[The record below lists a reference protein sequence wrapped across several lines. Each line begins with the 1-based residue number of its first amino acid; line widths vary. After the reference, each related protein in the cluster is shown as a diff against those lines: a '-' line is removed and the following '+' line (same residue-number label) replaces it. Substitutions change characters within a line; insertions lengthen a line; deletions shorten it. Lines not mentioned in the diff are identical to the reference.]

1 MLFKISVIL
10 VGLFAIV
17 VLISAMMAH
26 VSYELMKM
34 DEERDIS

>member
-10 VGLFAIV
+10 VGLFAIA
-17 VLISAMMAH
+17 VLISAMVAH
-26 VSYELMKM
+26 ISYELMER

>member
-1 MLFKISVIL
+1 MLFKISVVL
-10 VGLFAIV
+10 VGLFAMAI
-17 VLISAMMAH
+17 LISAILAH